1 MYALHKEMMRMKLQ
15 VALDTLSLEECIQLL
30 EQTKGS
36 VKIAEVGTPFIIE
49 EGMVPVKEIHKTFPE
64 IEVLADAKIMDAGE
78 FEADKCFEAG
88 ASIVT
93 VLGVSHDE
101 TIQGVVR
108 SAKNHNGKVMV
119 DMINVHDLATRT
131 KEIDEMGVDYICV
144 HTAFDVQQSGQ
155 DPLEELK
162 IVNKVINHAK
172 SAVAGGVKLETIQ
185 DIVNEGADII
195 VVGGAIEYAK
205 TVLNE
210 LEHTLLSIDNKN
222 AEQFVEL
229 VDQADEIFCAGAG
242 RSGFQVKGFAM
253 RLMHMGKKSYVV
265 GETCTPNIKEDGILV
280 ICSGSGETKSLV
292 NHAQKAQEVGAKLAL
307 ITINPESTIGKMA
320 DVVIEISAP
329 SPKSA
334 KEGQIKSIQPM
345 GSLFEQSEGLFM
357 DIAIMMLMEKNHMD
371 SDTMFGR
378 HANME

>member
-1 MYALHKEMMRMKLQ
+1 MKLQ

-36 VKIAEVGTPFIIE
+36 VEIAEVGTPFIIE

-131 KEIDEMGVDYICV
+131 KEIDEMDVDYICV
-144 HTAFDVQQSGQ
+144 HTAFDVQQSSQ

-185 DIVNEGADII
+185 DIVNEGAEII
-195 VVGGAIEYAK
+195 VVGGAICNAK
-205 TVLNE
+205 NR
-210 LEHTLLSIDNKN
+210 
-222 AEQFVEL
+222 A
-229 VDQADEIFCAGAG
+229 
-242 RSGFQVKGFAM
+242 
-253 RLMHMGKKSYVV
+253 
-265 GETCTPNIKEDGILV
+265 
-280 ICSGSGETKSLV
+280 
-292 NHAQKAQEVGAKLAL
+292 
-307 ITINPESTIGKMA
+307 KMA
-320 DVVIEISAP
+320 KDMKGYL
-329 SPKSA
+329 KS
-334 KEGQIKSIQPM
+334 
-345 GSLFEQSEGLFM
+345 
-357 DIAIMMLMEKNHMD
+357 
-371 SDTMFGR
+371 
-378 HANME
+378 

>member
-1 MYALHKEMMRMKLQ
+1 MMYALHKEMIRMKLQ

-36 VKIAEVGTPFIIE
+36 VEIAEVGTPFIIE
-49 EGMVPVKEIHKTFPE
+49 EGMVPVKEIHKRFPE

-119 DMINVHDLATRT
+119 DMINVHDLAIRT

-162 IVNKVINHAK
+162 IVNNVIHHAK

-185 DIVNEGADII
+185 DIVNEGAEII
-195 VVGGAIEYAK
+195 VVGGAICNAK
-205 TVLNE
+205 NR
-210 LEHTLLSIDNKN
+210 
-222 AEQFVEL
+222 A
-229 VDQADEIFCAGAG
+229 
-242 RSGFQVKGFAM
+242 
-253 RLMHMGKKSYVV
+253 
-265 GETCTPNIKEDGILV
+265 
-280 ICSGSGETKSLV
+280 
-292 NHAQKAQEVGAKLAL
+292 
-307 ITINPESTIGKMA
+307 KMA
-320 DVVIEISAP
+320 KEMKGYL
-329 SPKSA
+329 KS
-334 KEGQIKSIQPM
+334 
-345 GSLFEQSEGLFM
+345 
-357 DIAIMMLMEKNHMD
+357 
-371 SDTMFGR
+371 
-378 HANME
+378 